1 MIFLRV
7 SPDLAIPRWLSV
19 GREKDQHLHHKQLKD
34 QHLHHKQLKD
44 QHLHHKQL
52 KEEQLHHKQP
62 RNTIICT
69 INISWINNRTQNNCN

>member
-19 GREKDQHLHHKQLKD
+19 GREKD